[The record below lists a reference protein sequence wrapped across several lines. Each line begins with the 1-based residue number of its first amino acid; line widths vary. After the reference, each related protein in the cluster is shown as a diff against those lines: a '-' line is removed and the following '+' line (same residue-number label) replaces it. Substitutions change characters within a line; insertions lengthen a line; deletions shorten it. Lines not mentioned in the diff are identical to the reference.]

1 MNSDLNDLT
10 FNALIRD
17 ELVNIVP
24 SVQFIIMMLMDIKN
38 TIELLAIGVSC
49 L

>member
-10 FNALIRD
+10 FNALICD